1 MSFQSI
7 LGVII
12 QACMAGIIFA
22 KFTVPRARGETIVY
36 SKNAVI
42 TIRNGAL
49 YLLCRVSDLRKSS
62 LLEAHVRMLCVKKE
76 VTEEGEVIPYYQFDL
91 ECGSELDGS
100 NDRVLMFWP
109 TTLAHKIDED
119 SPLYELNPRDL
130 LQSQFEI
137 IVTLEGVTEETGNT
151 IQVRTSYLPNE
162 ILWGHHF
169 DNNIVKYDSKIA
181 CHIVCHGII
190 NRTATDETPRVSAK
204 QLERRKA
211 RASQASNR
219 GNSSGG
225 ASITESDSRSEESP
239 DKKVSIISTTPGS
252 FK

>member
-1 MSFQSI
+1 
-7 LGVII
+7 
-12 QACMAGIIFA
+12 MAGIIFA

-42 TIRNGAL
+42 TLRNGAL

-62 LLEAHVRMLCVKKE
+62 LLEAHVRMLFVHKE

-91 ECGSELDGS
+91 ECGSEIDGG

-109 TTLAHKIDED
+109 TTLSHKIDEE

-137 IVTLEGVTEETGNT
+137 VVTLEGVTEETGNT

-169 DNNIVKYDSKIA
+169 DNEVVKYDKQLSQ
-181 CHIVCHGII
+181 HIVCHGII
-190 NRTATDETPRVSAK
+190 NRTATDDTPRVSAK

-211 RASQASNR
+211 RASKSSN
-219 GNSSGG
+219 SGA
-225 ASITESDSRSEESP
+225 ASITESDSRSEETP
-239 DKKVSIISTTPGS
+239 DKKVSILSGS
-252 FK
+252 FHGKDK